1 MWIGVG
7 DHDNGTM
14 LTPSYI
20 ILFQALEE
28 GNLAWLESYDLAQAI
43 WVLDTLFVVV
53 FQFFIKVEDNSF
65 IILMSVKFCPSQL
78 SNMNMGG

>member
-1 MWIGVG
+1 
-7 DHDNGTM
+7 M

-43 WVLDTLFVVV
+43 
-53 FQFFIKVEDNSF
+53 
-65 IILMSVKFCPSQL
+65 
-78 SNMNMGG
+78 